1 MYSETTD
8 ILYPNYVEV
17 IAFSTG
23 NIFPI
28 FKNGSASLH
37 QYSKITS
44 TKILFNEQIRKLEV
58 IEVILRDPLPRFI
71 SGVTTYVYDM
81 LKQNPKLDL
90 NTILYFVENY
100 LFLNRHYSPQLSW
113 LINLNRFS
121 KAKLRLHGMEAL
133 PRFTELNLPS
143 PYEDFRLS
151 DDIIDR
157 LTKIK
162 ENEMYLRLDTELVKL
177 IGQEL
182 TFQEILEHLK
192 KQDPIAYQ
200 KLRCIALD

>member
-1 MYSETTD
+1 MYSEITD
-8 ILYPNYVEV
+8 ILYPNYVNV

-23 NIFPI
+23 NVFPI
-28 FKNGSASLH
+28 FKNGSTSLY

-44 TKILFNEQIRKLEV
+44 TKILFNEQIRKLDA
-58 IEVILRDPLPRFI
+58 IEIILRDPLSRFI
-71 SGVTTYVYDM
+71 SGVTTYVYNE
-81 LKQNPKLDL
+81 LEKNPNLDL

-143 PYEDFRLS
+143 PYQDFKLS
-151 DDIIDR
+151 NDIIDK
-157 LTKIK
+157 LSKIK
-162 ENEMYLRLDTELVKL
+162 NNEMYLRLDTELFKL

-182 TFQEILEHLK
+182 TFQEILVYLK
-192 KQDPIAYQ
+192 KRDPIACQ
-200 KLRCIALD
+200 KLRCIVLD

>member
-1 MYSETTD
+1 MYSRTTD
-8 ILYPNYVEV
+8 ILYPDYVEI

-23 NIFPI
+23 NVFPI
-28 FKNGSASLH
+28 FKNGRSSLLE
-37 QYSKITS
+37 YSKITS
-44 TKILFNEQIRKLEV
+44 TKILLNEQIRKLDA
-58 IEVILRDPLPRFI
+58 IEVVLRDPLPRFI
-71 SGVTTYVYDM
+71 SGVTTYVYNM

-121 KAKLRLHGMEAL
+121 KAKLRLHGMDAL

-151 DDIIDR
+151 DENIDR
-157 LTKIK
+157 LIKIK
-162 ENEMYLRLDTELVKL
+162 ENELYLRLDTELFKL

-182 TFQEILEHLK
+182 TFQEILAHLK
-192 KQDPIAYQ
+192 KQDPIACQ
-200 KLRCIALD
+200 KLRCIVLD